1 MEPRG
6 SPPRTERERGNYLE
20 EQLMKR
26 SSRGWIGA
34 GLLLCV
40 SMLAVGGVH
49 AQSKPGASKD
59 PTTDMRAVFAS
70 PSDIADGRKVAQAS
84 CANCHGMDGLS
95 TGPNVPHIAGQR
107 PGYLYAEMRVYQAGG
122 RTDKAMG
129 DAVKFLADDA
139 LVKVAA
145 YYASLEPAA
154 PAPVDAKAA
163 ARSAKRVDPVQ
174 AGKAAAA
181 SCGGC
186 HGDTGV
192 SSMAGMPSLVAFDPK
207 HLYDA
212 TLAYK
217 TGQRKHDMMKTAATN
232 ISDADLKNVALF
244 YALQKPARAKTPSA
258 GDEAAG
264 ARAAAACAGCHGDK
278 GVTSTATVPNLA
290 GQDAEYFIEAMR
302 AYKTGQ
308 RSDETM
314 KGVAASVDATT
325 VKNLAAYYA
334 KQQPL
339 PTKVRAPLATSE
351 WVQRCDRCHGSG
363 GNSTDPHMPA
373 IAGQKADYHE
383 RVLHAY
389 RTGERKSSAMSA
401 MSSSLT
407 EADVEALAAYYA
419 RQKPRSVIYVPV
431 PQK

>member
-1 MEPRG
+1 
-6 SPPRTERERGNYLE
+6 
-20 EQLMKR
+20 MKR
-26 SSRGWIGA
+26 SSGSWIRA

-40 SMLAVGGVH
+40 SALAAGGVQ
-49 AQSKPGASKD
+49 AQSKPGSAKD

-70 PSDIADGRKVAQAS
+70 PTDIAEGRKVAQSS
-84 CANCHGMDGLS
+84 CANCHGMDGFS

-122 RTDKAMG
+122 RPDKSMV
-129 DAVKFLADDA
+129 DAVKYLADDA

-163 ARSAKRVDPVQ
+163 AKSAKRVDPIQ
-174 AGKAAAA
+174 AGKAVAG
-181 SCGGC
+181 SCSGC
-186 HGDTGV
+186 HGETGV
-192 SSMAGMPSLVAFDPK
+192 SSMAGMPNLVALDPK
-207 HLYDA
+207 HFYDA

-217 TGQRKHDMMKTAATN
+217 TGQRKHDMMKTIAAGM
-232 ISDADLKNVALF
+232 SDADLKNVALF
-244 YALQKPARAKTPSA
+244 YALQKPARAKTPA
-258 GDEAAG
+258 VGDEAAG

-302 AYKTGQ
+302 AYKSGE
-308 RSDETM
+308 RSDESM
-314 KGVAASVDATT
+314 KGVAASVDAAT

-339 PTKVRAPLATSE
+339 PTKARAPLATSE
-351 WVQRCDRCHGSG
+351 WVQRCDRCHGAG

-373 IAGQKADYHE
+373 IAGQKAEYHA